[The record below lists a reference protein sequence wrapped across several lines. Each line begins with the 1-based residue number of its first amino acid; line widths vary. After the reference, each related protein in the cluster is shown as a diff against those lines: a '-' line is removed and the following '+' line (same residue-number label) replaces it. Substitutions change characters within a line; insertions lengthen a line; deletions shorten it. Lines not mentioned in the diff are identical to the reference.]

1 MAGSTND
8 RNRSFKGATK
18 GNFNGR
24 SDYSSGRPK
33 KGVDSIPDM
42 GDKGIPAGITSSKE
56 YVETKQSQ
64 TPTTAASK
72 GIPPMNADPKGIGI
86 TIKGVTTK
94 DPHI

>member
-1 MAGSTND
+1 
-8 RNRSFKGATK
+8 
-18 GNFNGR
+18 
-24 SDYSSGRPK
+24 
-33 KGVDSIPDM
+33 M